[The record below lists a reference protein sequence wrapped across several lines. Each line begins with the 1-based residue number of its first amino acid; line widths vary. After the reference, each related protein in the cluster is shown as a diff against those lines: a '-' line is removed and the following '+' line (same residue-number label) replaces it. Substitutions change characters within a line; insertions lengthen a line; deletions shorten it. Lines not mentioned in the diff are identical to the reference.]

1 MKQFKEFIIEKLIIN
16 KHTKVYTTK
25 LSQREQDKIVN
36 ELCQYF
42 QGGGTYQGKEYENRL
57 QILEKFFDNDI
68 YKFIDQYDIWEDFAE
83 WMNIDDVKEFKNYI
97 KYNKEELYQT
107 ICNNL

>member
-1 MKQFKEFIIEKLIIN
+1 MKNLKDIILEKLITN
-16 KHTKVYTTK
+16 KNTKVYITK
-25 LSQREQDKIVN
+25 LSEKEQNKIID
-36 ELCQYF
+36 ELSQYF
-42 QGGGTYQGKEYENRL
+42 QGGGSYQGKEYENRL

-83 WMNIDDVKEFKNYI
+83 WMHIDDAEEFKNYI
-97 KYNKEELYQT
+97 KYYKEELYQT